1 MELTKCLIVDD
12 DPVGRELMLTYLE
25 KVQTVDVAIDGKD
38 AMEKFEEAYRSGS
51 PYQLIFL
58 DIVMPEMSG
67 HEVGKAI
74 RAFEKEQGVSL
85 GSQVKIVMLTSLKG
99 AQDVMQAMMEAQSS
113 AFLTK
118 PVDPA
123 KVRETVSK
131 VGFSIPR

>member
-1 MELTKCLIVDD
+1 MELVKCLVVDD

-25 KVQTVDVAIDGKD
+25 KVQTVDAAIDGTD
-38 AMEKFEEAYRSGS
+38 ALQKFQEAYLSGA

-58 DIVMPEMSG
+58 DIVMPDISG
-67 HEVGKAI
+67 HDVGKAI
-74 RAFEKEQGVSL
+74 RSFERQQGVQL

-123 KVRETVSK
+123 KVRETASK
-131 VGFSIPR
+131 VGLSIPR

>member
-25 KVQTVDVAIDGKD
+25 KVQTVDTAIDGND
-38 AMEKFEEAYRSGS
+38 AKEKFEAAYRSGS

-74 RAFEKEQGVSL
+74 RLFEKQQGVSV

-99 AQDVMQAMMEAQSS
+99 AQDVMQAMMDAQS
-113 AFLTK
+113 AAYLTK

-131 VGFSIPR
+131 VGLSIPR